1 MTEILVK
8 IMVELL
14 SVLALAT
21 KQIKKGRF
29 SKCSVT
35 CILLVIHCATE
46 KFTKKFLGEK
56 EIEDAL
62 HRLNRLIEDEIQMT
76 VTQTLDM
83 VHGLVQETGQR
94 NIQAWLSPPDP
105 STNHNSTLKARHS
118 GTAAWFFA
126 SNALTEWKSGGSLL
140 WIHGKRMFFESPK
153 SAMH

>member
-1 MTEILVK
+1 MGSFLKRLEIHVTTISVTPTMTEILVK

-62 HRLNRLIEDEIQMT
+62 HRLNRLIEDEI
-76 VTQTLDM
+76 
-83 VHGLVQETGQR
+83 
-94 NIQAWLSPPDP
+94 
-105 STNHNSTLKARHS
+105 
-118 GTAAWFFA
+118 
-126 SNALTEWKSGGSLL
+126 
-140 WIHGKRMFFESPK
+140 
-153 SAMH
+153 